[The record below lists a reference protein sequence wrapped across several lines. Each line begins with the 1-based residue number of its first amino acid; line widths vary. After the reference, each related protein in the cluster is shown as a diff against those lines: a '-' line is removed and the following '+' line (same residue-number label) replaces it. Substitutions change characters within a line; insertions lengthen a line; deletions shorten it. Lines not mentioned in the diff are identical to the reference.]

1 MDESQNTLNEMI
13 AMEGMDIKEDK
24 ERLDNPSVRLS
35 LLPVSLS
42 QNDLNI
48 CRNQFAEF
56 WVHLGKDRRALSI
69 NAEHGSLLS
78 TMSTYRAQARDRVK
92 SAMDQ
97 LVQLSED
104 LAELRDRVVE
114 PALIGADAAIP
125 IEVHLEGLRR
135 GVQRLKGF
143 RKEGEER
150 WVRRNDV

>member
-1 MDESQNTLNEMI
+1 MSKKFKIGWIIHQYVSRFLHFPHLLTVVTLF
-13 AMEGMDIKEDK
+13 
-24 ERLDNPSVRLS
+24 VRH
-35 LLPVSLS
+35 
-42 QNDLNI
+42 
-48 CRNQFAEF
+48 QFAEF
-56 WVHLGKDRRALSI
+56 WAHLGKDRRGLAT
-69 NAEHGSLLS
+69 NAEHISLLS
-78 TMSTYRAQARDRVK
+78 SMSTYRAQARDRVK

-114 PALIGADAAIP
+114 PALVGVDAAIP

-150 WVRRNDV
+150 RVFL